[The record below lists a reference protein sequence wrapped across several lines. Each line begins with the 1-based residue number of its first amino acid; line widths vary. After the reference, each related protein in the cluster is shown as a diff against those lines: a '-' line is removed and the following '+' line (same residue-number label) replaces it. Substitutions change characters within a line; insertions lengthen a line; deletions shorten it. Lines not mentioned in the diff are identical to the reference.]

1 MGVVC
6 NAGQTEASQTQAAE
20 LNEKLGQL
28 QGLNAKLEEDLLA
41 AEHVSKAG
49 NGHHPDGSQPGL
61 GNSLAGDG
69 MLLCSLNTLTLRA
82 TASTVISE
90 AHLHTHMLHGI
101 RLRVSK
107 GL

>member
-28 QGLNAKLEEDLLA
+28 QSLNAKLEEDLLA

-69 MLLCSLNTLTLRA
+69 MLLCHVKHTDPHSHCFNCGICGTLARTH
-82 TASTVISE
+82 AS
-90 AHLHTHMLHGI
+90 
-101 RLRVSK
+101 
-107 GL
+107 